1 MNLSDPRCGT
11 ISDGKYRLDGDA
23 WPAALAALGAQLG
36 QAGVGAGLPVALVVS
51 NTLPSV
57 LTLLALLQRGASVV
71 LVPPA
76 ARAEAELPLPRFVAL
91 RLAPQAPASPAGSDA
106 SGAGDASD
114 PARPWSPPA
123 NLDWLGLT
131 QLSPTAVLA
140 EDCPL
145 RQGHL
150 FLRTSGSLGAPK
162 WVQHSHARLLDN
174 ARAAA
179 DRLALQAT
187 DRVLIP
193 VPLAH
198 MYGLGAGFLPA
209 LLVGASIE
217 LLSGANLLRYL
228 DCERRFRPTL
238 SFLTP
243 SLGATL
249 LRPRAGTHGYR
260 AVVMAGDRLSPELQ
274 AQAQACYGRVINLYG
289 STEMGVICA
298 EEARLPPGP
307 PGRVGPPLVGV
318 TLQIAPPP
326 PADGAQ
332 SAESAAPPSLSP
344 AAADQCTTGEILCA
358 HPYGFV
364 GYVDDD
370 GKPTG
375 GAQTGWY
382 ATRDLGCRYDDG
394 SLEVL
399 GRLDHA
405 TKRDGRLVMLAEV
418 ERALCQLPEV
428 ERAAVVLGAPT
439 LRGRA
444 LLAFVSGRA
453 EHHLSADELV
463 RLCQQRLPS
472 FAVPDQL
479 RVLPALPLLPSGKL
493 DRQALLRLASSP

>member
-1 MNLSDPRCGT
+1 MDLSDARCGT
-11 ISDGKYRLDGDA
+11 ISDGKYRLDGEA
-23 WPAALAALGAQLG
+23 WRAALAALGAQLG
-36 QAGVGAGLPVALVVS
+36 QAGVGPGLPVALVAD
-51 NTLPSV
+51 NTLPSA
-57 LTLLALLQRGASVV
+57 LTLMALIQRRVSVV
-71 LVPPA
+71 LLPPA

-91 RLAPQAPASPAGSDA
+91 RLAPQTPASPEAGAA
-106 SGAGDASD
+106 SAA
-114 PARPWSPPA
+114 PRPWSLPST
-123 NLDWLGLT
+123 LDWLGLT
-131 QLSPTAVLA
+131 QPSATSALA

-150 FLRTSGSLGAPK
+150 LLRTSGSLGAPK
-162 WVQHSHARLLDN
+162 WVLHSYARLLDN

-179 DRLALQAT
+179 DRLALMAE

-209 LLVGASIE
+209 LLAGASIE
-217 LLSGANLLRYL
+217 LLAGANLLRYL

-238 SFLTP
+238 GFLTP

-249 LRPRAGTHGYR
+249 LRARAGTHGYR

-298 EEARLPPGP
+298 EVASLPPGP
-307 PGRVGPPLVGV
+307 PGRVGPPLIGV
-318 TLQIAPPP
+318 TLQIAPPA
-326 PADGAQ
+326 PADA
-332 SAESAAPPSLSP
+332 AESAASPSLSP
-344 AAADQCTTGEILCA
+344 AAADQGPTGEILCA

-370 GKPTG
+370 GKPIG

-382 ATRDLGCRYDDG
+382 ATRDLGRLHDDG
-394 SLEVL
+394 SLEVF

-418 ERALCQLPEV
+418 ERALCQLPGV
-428 ERAAVVLGAPT
+428 ERAGVVLGTAT
-439 LRGRA
+439 LRGRS
-444 LLAFVSGRA
+444 LLAFVSGSA
-453 EHHLSADELV
+453 EPDLSPDELL

-493 DRQALLRLASSP
+493 DRQALLRLAASP